1 MSLTDD
7 LLAQQRRSR
16 ERLGPE
22 RTRLFEEAIADLAGD
37 IAARK
42 GIAVGEV
49 APDFC
54 MPNQSG
60 QNVTLGEKLGE
71 GSVVLAFYRGA
82 WCPYCNI
89 QLRALQDVLPRLRTA
104 NAALIA
110 ISPQTPD
117 DTLTLTE
124 RDGLS
129 FDVLSDVGCVTA
141 EAYGIAF
148 ALPHNLREIYTS
160 MGNTLPE
167 RNAADDWRL
176 PIPAT
181 FVVAPDGKVAFT
193 DIDADY
199 RKRAE
204 PENIVNVVESLKA

>member
-1 MSLTDD
+1 MSLTED
-7 LLAQQRRSR
+7 LKAQQARSR

-22 RTRLFEEAIADLAGD
+22 RTALFEAAIADLAAD

-42 GIAVGEV
+42 GAGVGDP
-49 APDFC
+49 APDFRLA
-54 MPNQSG
+54 NQNG
-60 QNVTLGEKLGE
+60 EFVTLSKRLGA
-71 GSVVLAFYRGA
+71 GSVILAFYRGA

-89 QLRALQDVLPRLRTA
+89 QLRALQATLPALQAA
-104 NAALIA
+104 NASLIA

-124 RDGLS
+124 RDGLA
-129 FDVLSDVGCVTA
+129 FDVLSDPACAVA

-148 ALPHNLREIYTS
+148 ALPEALRDIYAA
-160 MGNTLPE
+160 MGNALPE

-181 FVVAPDGKVAFT
+181 FVIAPDGKVAFA
-193 DIDADY
+193 DVDADY

-204 PENIVNVVESLKA
+204 PADVVAIAESLRS

>member
-7 LLAQQRRSR
+7 LEAQQARSR
-16 ERLGPE
+16 QRLGPE
-22 RTRLFEEAIADLAGD
+22 RTAVFEAAIAALAAD

-42 GIAVGEV
+42 GIGVGQA
-49 APDFC
+49 APDFRLA
-54 MPNQSG
+54 NQNG
-60 QNVTLGEKLGE
+60 EFVTLGERLGE

-89 QLRALQDVLPRLRTA
+89 QLRALQAALPALQAA
-104 NAALIA
+104 NASLIA

-117 DTLTLTE
+117 VTLTLTE
-124 RDGLS
+124 RDALA
-129 FDVLSDVGCVTA
+129 FDVLADVGCALA

-148 ALPHNLREIYTS
+148 ALPESLRDIYAG
-160 MGNTLPE
+160 MGNSLPE

-181 FVVAPDGKVAFT
+181 FVIAPDGKVAFA
-193 DIDADY
+193 DVDADY

-204 PENIVNVVESLKA
+204 PADVVAIAESLRA

>member
-1 MSLTDD
+1 MSLTED
-7 LLAQQRRSR
+7 LKAQQARSR

-22 RTRLFEEAIADLAGD
+22 RTALFEDAIAELAAD

-42 GIAVGEV
+42 GAGVGDP
-49 APDFC
+49 APDFRLA
-54 MPNQSG
+54 NQDG
-60 QNVTLGEKLGE
+60 IFVTLSERLGE

-89 QLRALQDVLPRLRTA
+89 QLRALQAALPALQAA
-104 NAALIA
+104 NASLIA

-117 DTLTLTE
+117 DTLPLTE
-124 RDGLS
+124 RDGLA
-129 FDVLSDVGCVTA
+129 FDVLSDPACATA

-148 ALPHNLREIYTS
+148 ALPERLRDIYAG
-160 MGNTLPE
+160 MGNALPE

-181 FVVAPDGKVAFT
+181 FVIAPDGKVAFA
-193 DIDADY
+193 DVDADY

-204 PENIVNVVESLKA
+204 PADVLAIAESLSA

>member
-1 MSLTDD
+1 MSLAQD
-7 LLAQQRRSR
+7 LKAQQARSR

-22 RTRLFEEAIADLAGD
+22 RTALFEAAIADLAEDISARLGIGVGD
-37 IAARK
+37 P
-42 GIAVGEV
+42 
-49 APDFC
+49 APDFRLA
-54 MPNQSG
+54 NQDGKFVALSER
-60 QNVTLGEKLGE
+60 LAE

-89 QLRALQDVLPRLRTA
+89 QLRALQAVLPQLEAA
-104 NAALIA
+104 NASLIA

-117 DTLTLTE
+117 DTLPLTE
-124 RDGLS
+124 RDALA
-129 FDVLSDVGCVTA
+129 FDVLSDPACAVA

-148 ALPHNLREIYTS
+148 ALPENLQDIYAG
-160 MGNTLPE
+160 MGNALPE

-181 FVVAPDGKVAFT
+181 FVIAPDGTVAFA
-193 DIDADY
+193 DVDADY

-204 PENIVNVVESLKA
+204 PADILAVAERLNE